1 MRSRTV
7 PALVACLAL
16 ATAALQ
22 AVPAAAQLKVGGGG
36 VDVAGPN
43 NTAAVGP
50 AGDASAVTVREMRR
64 QGGQTLR
71 CWQNGRLLYEG
82 SGFRGGVGGVG
93 GPSAISVPRRA
104 EGEPVTVLN
113 LQHAICILSES

>member
-7 PALVACLAL
+7 PALVLLA
-16 ATAALQ
+16 AAALQ

-36 VDVAGPN
+36 VEVAGPN
-43 NTAAVGP
+43 NTAAVQP
-50 AGDASAVTVREMRR
+50 VAGDAGTMTVREMRR

-82 SGFRGGVGGVG
+82 SGFRGGVGSVG
-93 GPSAISVPRRA
+93 GPNAISVPRRA
-104 EGEPVTVLN
+104 EGDPVVVLN
-113 LQHAICILSES
+113 LQHAICILSDN